1 MAWPGGTRDTPD
13 PAPLGAGP
21 AARLAGSGAGGGSV
35 PSRPPAGRALSG
47 PEISHGVRSPA
58 ALARGLPGGDGRALW
73 ARARPLMAP
82 ATGRDRSCQDG
93 VALGGVPAGRSQ
105 GRPPV
110 EGPARPTPPRLGH
123 SEPALAIRTLGSFA
137 VAVGGRPISPSAWQS
152 RKARTLLK
160 FLVVRRGVPV
170 AREAL
175 AQLLWPDDVMGAQR
189 KLAVTISTVRRIL
202 DPQERY
208 SSGHFVA
215 SNRACLWLEVTSAWV
230 DLYQFEELA
239 RQGLRGDDDGGP
251 LLEAAESLYRG
262 DFLEEDLYEDWAA
275 GVREGA
281 RGLYLDVVHRLAAL
295 SGRAGRWEDAAA
307 RYRRILEWDPYDEE
321 AHLALVAILV
331 SQGRY
336 GQARRAYRLYA
347 QRMEDL
353 ALEAVPFH
361 LAVGTIQSGDGAAAR
376 DRGPSS
382 GGRSVGAAMA
392 GPRGI

>member
-1 MAWPGGTRDTPD
+1 
-13 PAPLGAGP
+13 
-21 AARLAGSGAGGGSV
+21 V
-35 PSRPPAGRALSG
+35 
-47 PEISHGVRSPA
+47 
-58 ALARGLPGGDGRALW
+58 
-73 ARARPLMAP
+73 
-82 ATGRDRSCQDG
+82 
-93 VALGGVPAGRSQ
+93 LGGVPAGGKQR
-105 GRPPV
+105 RPSV
-110 EGPARPTPPRLGH
+110 EGPARPTTTRLGPP
-123 SEPALAIRTLGSFA
+123 EPALAIWTLGSFA

-152 RKARTLLK
+152 RKARSLLK

-208 SSGHFVA
+208 PSNHFVA
-215 SNRACLWLEVTSAWV
+215 SNRASLWLEVTSAWV
-230 DLYQFEELA
+230 DLYRFEELA
-239 RQGLRGDDDGGP
+239 RRGLRGDDDGP

-295 SGRAGRWEDAAA
+295 SGRAGRWVDAAA

-321 AHLALVAILV
+321 AHLALVGILV

-376 DRGPSS
+376 EGGPSS
-382 GGRSVGAAMA
+382 GGRSVGAVTA
-392 GPRGI
+392 GPRGV